1 MAMSIIN
8 LSVNMIDSITD
19 HFRGRSDSRKYTVS
33 SIYRSTLA
41 MKVITPQES
50 SAGSIKFK

>member
-19 HFRGRSDSRKYTVS
+19 HFRGKSDSRKYTVS